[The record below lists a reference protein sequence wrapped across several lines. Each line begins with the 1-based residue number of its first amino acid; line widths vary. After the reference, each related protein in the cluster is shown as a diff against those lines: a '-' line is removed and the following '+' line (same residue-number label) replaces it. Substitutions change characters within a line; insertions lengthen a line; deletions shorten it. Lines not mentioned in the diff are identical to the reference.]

1 MFSGARDGVAGL
13 LLHHDGVVRTPRQS
27 SFFTWATRFLYFDT
41 QTSTVCKTWLQSQ
54 SLLHEPLAT
63 CLQSH
68 LPILRSP
75 VQLSSQMIS
84 RLSIAVFSMK
94 TEMWKKTEDR
104 NENKEAMFFTT
115 QLYHYLTED
124 MTCVAMSRSWGL
136 FLAWQWTAHWMINAQ
151 PWEATRIQLSVIKYV
166 AVISD
171 VFTLWKLL
179 FDANPNCF
187 SGKPSPWETQ
197 LKDQK

>member
-1 MFSGARDGVAGL
+1 MVSISDFVMKVIYLQCSSVYPSNLSKSPVNQSHLSRHHDAGPQRDVTEDRTQCHMFSGARDGVAGL

-75 VQLSSQMIS
+75 VQPNDFQVVHCRVLNENGD
-84 RLSIAVFSMK
+84 VK
-94 TEMWKKTEDR
+94 EDR
-104 NENKEAMFFTT
+104 
-115 QLYHYLTED
+115 
-124 MTCVAMSRSWGL
+124 R
-136 FLAWQWTAHWMINAQ
+136 
-151 PWEATRIQLSVIKYV
+151 
-166 AVISD
+166 
-171 VFTLWKLL
+171 
-179 FDANPNCF
+179 
-187 SGKPSPWETQ
+187 
-197 LKDQK
+197 